1 MPTFASER
9 STHQQSSQSQ
19 TPSQNSPTISDL
31 RENSISAEQTN
42 SSMREQLMRR
52 AGSAAVGID
61 AQSSVDRSSG
71 SESELSYQRTRTVVP
86 VTPAQGATSQHEQPL
101 IGKAVSGA
109 APATGVQNFSG
120 SRSPEIGNSLG
131 VGVGTYGR
139 SEGPSKGAASDGW
152 LKMVQSPPP
161 KLETIPSQVTKE
173 PVSYQVID
181 KETLAFKM
189 KEFNEQL
196 KIAQQ
201 ALTADVTYE
210 FGKATMD
217 SKTRAALSEV
227 AKAIQMLD
235 TLPGLEK
242 EKITIHGHTDSK
254 AGWVINSK
262 GERERFDNQKLSED
276 RANSLRDALI
286 AMGVPEERLATVGHG
301 ASQPIAPN
309 ETTVNGRTIDNP
321 DGRALNRRSELS
333 FSMTEVE
340 YQAYLR
346 ETEARFVRESTK
358 TVTEEKVVEVPRPVV
373 SHREIVPHEK
383 LSAGDSTFAAALEK
397 IYREKVD
404 LKIPADIGRPS
415 PLALRADKDPD
426 GNYLLSVYSGKDGD
440 ALQTAKFSPSGSF
453 LGKSAVRVPNL
464 LFSEIKAG
472 LNAWANPE

>member
-31 RENSISAEQTN
+31 RENSISAEQTK

-52 AGSAAVGID
+52 AGSAAVGIE

-101 IGKAVSGA
+101 MGKRVNGA
-109 APATGVQNFSG
+109 APATAVQNFSG
-120 SRSPEIGNSLG
+120 SSSPELGKSFGDSL
-131 VGVGTYGR
+131 VGHYKSGY
-139 SEGPSKGAASDGW
+139 GAAQYQRVKSD
-152 LKMVQSPPP
+152 PP

>member
-1 MPTFASER
+1 
-9 STHQQSSQSQ
+9 
-19 TPSQNSPTISDL
+19 
-31 RENSISAEQTN
+31 
-42 SSMREQLMRR
+42 MREQIMKR
-52 AGSAAVGID
+52 AGSATVGIE

-71 SESELSYQRTRTVVP
+71 SESELSYQRSRTVVP
-86 VTPAQGATSQHEQPL
+86 VTPAQGVTGQHQQPL
-101 IGKAVSGA
+101 MGKDVSGA

-120 SRSPEIGNSLG
+120 SHSPEIGRSG
-131 VGVGTYGR
+131 AVTAGFVGVN
-139 SEGPSKGAASDGW
+139 EGPGKNFVSDGINFIR
-152 LKMVQSPPP
+152 QSPPP
-161 KLETIPSQVTKE
+161 KLETIPSHVTKE
-173 PVSYQVID
+173 PVSYQITD
-181 KETLAFKM
+181 TWALAFKM
-189 KEFNEQL
+189 KEFKEQL

-262 GERERFDNQKLSED
+262 GERERFDNQKLSEE

-373 SHREIVPHEK
+373 NHQEIVPHEK
-383 LSAGDSTFAAALEK
+383 RSGGDPTFAAALEK
-397 IYREKVD
+397 ICSEKVD
-404 LKIPADIGRPS
+404 LKIPANTRRPS
-415 PLALRADKDPD
+415 PLALRAEKDPD

-440 ALQTAKFSPSGSF
+440 AMQTAKFSPSGSF

-464 LFSEIKAG
+464 LFGEIKAG